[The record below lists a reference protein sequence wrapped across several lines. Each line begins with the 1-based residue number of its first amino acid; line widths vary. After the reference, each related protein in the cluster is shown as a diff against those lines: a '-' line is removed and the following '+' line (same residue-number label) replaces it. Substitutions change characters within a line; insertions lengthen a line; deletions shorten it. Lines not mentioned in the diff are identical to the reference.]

1 MLIQTCFLKIALTG
15 NLGFESAEL
24 GDLLKSPAWFLAGNL
39 LQPLF
44 AMGRNKA
51 KVKVAQA
58 KYEQEVYS
66 YEKTVIGAFKEVN
79 DAIVSIRK
87 AKEVRQSQAK
97 LEIAA
102 RKYLELAQLQYING
116 VSSYMDVLDAQRELL
131 SAQLGLNSAVCN
143 ELLTVVCL
151 YKALGGGY

>member
-1 MLIQTCFLKIALTG
+1 MTG

-24 GDLLKSPAWFLAGNL
+24 GDLLKSPAWFLGGNL

-102 RKYLELAQLQYING
+102 RKYLELAQLQ
-116 VSSYMDVLDAQRELL
+116 
-131 SAQLGLNSAVCN
+131 
-143 ELLTVVCL
+143 
-151 YKALGGGY
+151 

>member
-1 MLIQTCFLKIALTG
+1 
-15 NLGFESAEL
+15 
-24 GDLLKSPAWFLAGNL
+24 
-39 LQPLF
+39 
-44 AMGRNKA
+44 MGRNKA

-102 RKYLELAQLQYING
+102 RKYLELAQLQ
-116 VSSYMDVLDAQRELL
+116 
-131 SAQLGLNSAVCN
+131 
-143 ELLTVVCL
+143 
-151 YKALGGGY
+151 